1 MVNFVTFQAQLA
13 SIMEVLAKA
22 AVVEITK
29 LVEDSS
35 AEIRLEI
42 SRNQYENVALRRK
55 LSRMQSELVRARG
68 CRETKGAEKS
78 SVKGYGL
85 HGPIQICDGDYTDDR
100 HSLEEGVFGDEW
112 GGRQWKDGDVRVV
125 EDDIFLQ
132 SITLTEEFQSMDV
145 EKDVPS
151 SLPIKE
157 NGPKRGLV
165 RDIPKE
171 GLRPSDF
178 CATEVRGPTERH
190 RREACPEYPDP
201 QPIPAERPEELAG
214 LQRDGRGNEEELDV
228 KDDRGREP
236 SAGPEHSVRPQNGP
250 GAERVFER
258 GRLPRASPTQ
268 GYSDLEAED
277 QQCANVRGDLQR
289 LLGQAEPH
297 PNQAEECS
305 GNSTPSSRSQDLKPH
320 VGASNLACVKEEVEI
335 KSICIEETAAERVER
350 QDRETLSS
358 VKSEGQ
364 AFQPGPH
371 RLQASEDG
379 TRESLS
385 TAESGSD
392 TEDSPIFQ
400 MTDSIELYGRT
411 DTADSADTHSGLS
424 FTHLNRVRDQ
434 VHPGKKAFR
443 CTQCGKYYSHRN
455 NLYRHRRIHTG
466 EKPFTCVHCGKSF
479 THQSNLYE
487 HERIHTGERPFSCVV
502 CGKSFTQQSNL
513 KRHQRIHTGERPYSC
528 MHCGKTFTRLMHLKM
543 HQQVHFGGK
552 PHSSFEYC

>member
-1 MVNFVTFQAQLA
+1 MINFGTLQAQLA

-42 SRNQYENVALRRK
+42 SRNQFENVALRRK
-55 LSRMQSELVRARG
+55 LSRMQSELILARG
-68 CRETKGAEKS
+68 CQERIGAEKT
-78 SVKGYGL
+78 SVKDSEL
-85 HGPIQICDGDYTDDR
+85 HGPIQICDGVGTDGR
-100 HSLEEGVFGDEW
+100 HSLQESAFGDEW
-112 GGRQWKDGDVRVV
+112 GGRQWKDGEVGVP

-132 SITLTEEFQSMDV
+132 SITLTEE
-145 EKDVPS
+145 
-151 SLPIKE
+151 
-157 NGPKRGLV
+157 NGLAECW
-165 RDIPKE
+165 D
-171 GLRPSDF
+171 
-178 CATEVRGPTERH
+178 T
-190 RREACPEYPDP
+190 
-201 QPIPAERPEELAG
+201 QPIPAERPEELTG
-214 LQRDGRGNEEELDV
+214 LQRDGRGDEEVLEV

-250 GAERVFER
+250 GAERAFER

-277 QQCANVRGDLQR
+277 QQCTNVRGDLQR

-297 PNQAEECS
+297 PNQAAEGS
-305 GNSTPSSRSQDLKPH
+305 GNSTPSSGSPDLKPH
-320 VGASNLACVKEEVEI
+320 VGTSNLVCVKEEVEI

-424 FTHLNRVRDQ
+424 FTHLNSVRDQ

-443 CTQCGKYYSHRN
+443 CTQCGRYFSHRN

-479 THQSNLYE
+479 TQQSHLYE
-487 HERIHTGERPFSCVV
+487 HKRIHTGERPFSCAV

-528 MHCGKTFTRLMHLKM
+528 MHCGKVFTHLMHLKM
-543 HQQVHFGGK
+543 HQQVHFGGNEL
-552 PHSSFEYC
+552 FF